1 MKEKINILILLLL
14 ISGYQFTEKVSLHEN
29 EKKFELT
36 EGIYIIKYKENYLNY
51 GQENMN
57 IYFYKNA
64 LDKKTTFFISKKED
78 NGNDNE
84 QNYFYIKDKNEFFCL
99 ALSEKYPEVNF
110 SIKITNQDKALWK
123 IIPHI
128 KENGILIYY
137 VQNKF
142 NGEYLKLENYY
153 KDNKEN
159 ITFYLNKKILIE
171 NEFKF
176 IKLYTEKKIQESH
189 KLLDNEPID
198 VLVKYIDLSDPKLNR
213 KNIKQIEKDEDN
225 NELKYSLRSI
235 LKNIP
240 WIRKI
245 YILMP
250 NKKVFFLKPQEE
262 IKDKIIYVKDHEL
275 IGFNSSSSSV
285 FLFNLHK
292 MKKFGLSENFIYMDD
307 DYFIGRPLNKS
318 QFFYEDNG
326 TIYPL
331 ILTETFQEMN
341 RTKLQRQYN
350 HLYNK
355 VGKYSQTP
363 IDFDFRRISTLLFL
377 YKIFGIDEKR
387 GGTPLIEAEFYHN
400 AIPLKL
406 SDIEEI
412 NEYIQKYYEYSKE
425 TLESKYRHIRSL
437 QAQTLFM
444 CYSRNKYDRWVKKM
458 WTQFYTLDNVGE
470 ISSRWIPNLFVINTS
485 DKKYSYYRYKLEILK
500 LILIFPNKTKY
511 ELDDENE
518 KEIIN
523 FINGG
528 EDNITFLIEHLKI
541 KKKKIKKPN
550 YKFILYIFL
559 IGIIIFILFVSIRRR
574 YNLKLYS
581 KFTDI
586 TTSTTN

>member
-1 MKEKINILILLLL
+1 MKQKTNILILLLL
-14 ISGYQFTEKVSLHEN
+14 FSECLFTENLSLLKS
-29 EKKFELT
+29 EKKYKIT
-36 EGIYIIKYKENYLNY
+36 EGIYIIKYNEKHLNY
-51 GQENMN
+51 DQENMN
-57 IYFYKNA
+57 IYFHKNS

-78 NGNDNE
+78 NDNE
-84 QNYFYIKDKNEFFCL
+84 PNFFYIKDKNGFYGL
-99 ALSEKYPEVNF
+99 ALSEKYPEVNL
-110 SIKITNQDKALWK
+110 SIKTTIQDKALWK

-128 KENGILIYY
+128 KNNGILIYY

-142 NGEYLKLENYY
+142 NGEYLKLENYN
-153 KDNKEN
+153 KDNIES
-159 ITFYLNKKILIE
+159 ISFFLTKKISIQ

-176 IKLYTEKKIQESH
+176 IKLYTEKKIQDSH

-198 VLVKYIDLSDPKLNR
+198 VLIKYIDLSDPKLNR
-213 KNIKQIEKDEDN
+213 KNIKQLEKDEDN

-245 YILMP
+245 FILMP
-250 NKKVFFLKPQEE
+250 NEKVFFLKSQEE

-318 QFFYEDNG
+318 HFFYEDKG
-326 TIYPL
+326 KIYPL
-331 ILTETFQEMN
+331 ILIETFQEMN
-341 RTKLQRQYN
+341 KTKLEIQHKQ
-350 HLYNK
+350 LYKK

-363 IDFDFRRISTLLFL
+363 IDFGFRRISTLLFL

-387 GGTPLIEAEFYHN
+387 GGIPLIEAEFYHN

-444 CYSRNKYDRWVKKM
+444 CKKNM
-458 WTQFYTLDNVGE
+458 VH
-470 ISSRWIPNLFVINTS
+470 
-485 DKKYSYYRYKLEILK
+485 
-500 LILIFPNKTKY
+500 
-511 ELDDENE
+511 
-518 KEIIN
+518 
-523 FINGG
+523 
-528 EDNITFLIEHLKI
+528 FL
-541 KKKKIKKPN
+541 
-550 YKFILYIFL
+550 YF
-559 IGIIIFILFVSIRRR
+559 G
-574 YNLKLYS
+574 
-581 KFTDI
+581 
-586 TTSTTN
+586 

>member
-1 MKEKINILILLLL
+1 MKEKISIFILLLL
-14 ISGYQFTEKVSLHEN
+14 ISDGLFTETFSLSEK
-29 EKKFELT
+29 EKKYEIT
-36 EGIYIIKYKENYLNY
+36 EGIYIIKYNGNHINY
-51 GQENMN
+51 GQEKMN
-57 IYFYKNA
+57 IYFHKNA
-64 LDKKTTFFISKKED
+64 LDKKTTFLISKKED
-78 NGNDNE
+78 NDNS
-84 QNYFYIKDKNEFFCL
+84 QNYFYIKDKKAFYCL
-99 ALSEKYPEVNF
+99 VLSEKYPEVNF
-110 SIKITNQDKALWK
+110 SIKIINQDKALWK

-128 KENGILIYY
+128 KEDGLLIYY

-142 NGEYLKLENYY
+142 NGEYLKLENYN
-153 KDNKEN
+153 KDNMEHVS
-159 ITFYLNKKILIE
+159 FYLTKKISIQ

-176 IKLYTEKKIQESH
+176 IKLYTEKKIQDSNII
-189 KLLDNEPID
+189 LDNEPID
-198 VLVKYIDLSDPKLNR
+198 VLIKYIDLSDPKLNR
-213 KNIKQIEKDEDN
+213 RNIKQIEKDEDN

-245 YILMP
+245 FILMP
-250 NKKVFFLKPQEE
+250 NEKVFFLKPQEE
-262 IKDKIIYVKDHEL
+262 IKEKIIYVKDHEL

-307 DYFIGRPLNKS
+307 DYFIGNPLNKS

-326 TIYPL
+326 KIYPL
-331 ILTETFQEMN
+331 LLTETFHEMN
-341 RTKLQRQYN
+341 KTKLERQHN
-350 HLYNK
+350 SLYSK

-363 IDFDFRRISTLLFL
+363 IDFNFRRISTLLFL
-377 YKIFGIDEKR
+377 YKIFGIDENR

-400 AIPLKL
+400 AIPLKI

-458 WTQFYTLDNVGE
+458 WSHFYTLDNVGE
-470 ISSRWIPNLFVINTS
+470 ISSRWVPNLFVINTS
-485 DKKYSYYRYKLEILK
+485 DKKYNYYRYKLEILK
-500 LILIFPNKTKY
+500 LILIFPNQTKY

-523 FINGG
+523 FINEGK
-528 EDNITFLIEHLKI
+528 DNITFLIEYLKI
-541 KKKKIKKPN
+541 KKKKKKSNIYN
-550 YKFILYIFL
+550 YKFIIYIFL
-559 IGIIIFILFVSIRRR
+559 IGIILLILYVNNRRK

-586 TTSTTN
+586 TTSSTN

>member
-1 MKEKINILILLLL
+1 MKEKVNILILLLL
-14 ISGYQFTEKVSLHEN
+14 FSECLFTENFTLLEN
-29 EKKFELT
+29 EKKYEIT
-36 EGIYIIKYKENYLNY
+36 EGIYIIKYNEKHLNY
-51 GQENMN
+51 DQENMN
-57 IYFYKNA
+57 LYFYKNA

-78 NGNDNE
+78 NDNE
-84 QNYFYIKDKNEFFCL
+84 QNYFYIKDKNAFYCL
-99 ALSEKYPEVNF
+99 VLSDKYPEVNL
-110 SIKITNQDKALWK
+110 SIIITNQDKSLWK

-128 KENGILIYY
+128 KKNGVLIYY

-142 NGEYLKLENYY
+142 NGEYLKLENYN
-153 KDNKEN
+153 KDN
-159 ITFYLNKKILIE
+159 IDGVSFYLTKKISIQ

-176 IKLYTEKKIQESH
+176 IKLYTENKIKDSH
-189 KLLDNEPID
+189 KLLDSEPVD
-198 VLVKYIDLSDPKLNR
+198 VLIKYIDLSDPKLNR

-245 YILMP
+245 FILMP
-250 NKKVFFLKPQEE
+250 NEKVFFLKSQEE

-326 TIYPL
+326 KIFPL
-331 ILTETFQEMN
+331 LLTEIFQEMN
-341 RTKLQRQYN
+341 KTKLEMQHKQ
-350 HLYNK
+350 LYKK

-363 IDFDFRRISTLLFL
+363 IDFGFRRISTLLFL

-387 GGTPLIEAEFYHN
+387 GGNPLIEAEFYHN
-400 AIPLKL
+400 AIPLKI

-444 CYSRNKYDRWVKKM
+444 CYSRNKYDRWAKKM
-458 WTQFYTLDNVGE
+458 WSNFYTLDNVGE

-485 DKKYSYYRYKLEILK
+485 DKKYNYNRYKLEILK

-511 ELDDENE
+511 ELEDENE

-523 FINGG
+523 FIKEGK
-528 EDNITFLIEHLKI
+528 DNITFLIEHLKI
-541 KKKKIKKPN
+541 KKKKSKYYN
-550 YKFILYIFL
+550 YKLYIYIFF
-559 IGIIIFILFVSIRRR
+559 IAVIIFILFVSIRRK

-586 TTSTTN
+586 TASTTN

>member
-1 MKEKINILILLLL
+1 MKEKINTLILLLL
-14 ISGYQFTEKVSLHEN
+14 INNCLFTETEN
-29 EKKFELT
+29 NKKYEIT
-36 EGIYIIKYKENYLNY
+36 EGIYIIKYNDNHLNY
-51 GQENMN
+51 NQEEMN

-78 NGNDNE
+78 NDKT
-84 QNYFYIKDKNEFFCL
+84 QNFFYIKDKNEFYYL
-99 ALSEKYPEVNF
+99 ALIEKYPEVKL
-110 SIKITNQDKALWK
+110 SIKIINQDKALWK

-128 KENGILIYY
+128 KEDGLLIYY

-142 NGEYLKLENYY
+142 NGEYLKLETH
-153 KDNKEN
+153 NKEN
-159 ITFYLNKKILIE
+159 LSFYLTKQISIQ
-171 NEFKF
+171 NEFRF
-176 IKLYTEKKIQESH
+176 IKLYTEKKMQDSH
-189 KLLDNEPID
+189 KLLDKEPID
-198 VLVKYIDLSDPKLNR
+198 VVIKYIDLSDPKLKR

-245 YILMP
+245 FILMP
-250 NKKVFFLKPQEE
+250 NEKVFFLKSQDE
-262 IKDKIIYVKDHEL
+262 IKEKIIYVKDHEL
-275 IGFNSSSSSV
+275 IGFNSSSCSV

-292 MKKFGLSENFIYMDD
+292 MKNFGLSENFIYMDD

-318 QFFYEDNG
+318 QFFYEDNDKV
-326 TIYPL
+326 YPL

-341 RTKLQRQYN
+341 KTKLEKQRKR
-350 HLYNK
+350 LYK
-355 VGKYSQTP
+355 EVGKYSQRP
-363 IDFDFRRISTLLFL
+363 IDFNFRRVSTLLFL
-377 YKIFGIDEKR
+377 YKIFGTDDKR
-387 GGTPLIEAEFYHN
+387 GGIPLIEAEFYHN

-412 NEYIQKYYEYSKE
+412 NRYIQKYYEYSKE

-444 CYSRNKYDRWVKKM
+444 CFSRNKYDRWAKKI
-458 WTQFYTLDNVGE
+458 WAHFYTLDNVGE

-485 DKKYSYYRYKLEILK
+485 DKKYKYYRYKLEILK

-523 FINGG
+523 YINEGI
-528 EDNITFLIEHLKI
+528 DNTTFLIEHLKI
-541 KKKKIKKPN
+541 KKKETKYPN
-550 YKFILYIFL
+550 YKFIIYIFL
-559 IGIIIFILFVSIRRR
+559 IVIIISILFVNIKRK
-574 YNLKLYS
+574 YNLKFYS

>member
-1 MKEKINILILLLL
+1 MKEKINTLILLLL
-14 ISGYQFTEKVSLHEN
+14 INNCLFTETEN
-29 EKKFELT
+29 NKKYEIT
-36 EGIYIIKYKENYLNY
+36 EGIYIIKYNDNHLNY
-51 GQENMN
+51 NQEEMN

-78 NGNDNE
+78 NDKT
-84 QNYFYIKDKNEFFCL
+84 QNFFYIKDKNEFYYL
-99 ALSEKYPEVNF
+99 ALIEKYPEVKL
-110 SIKITNQDKALWK
+110 SIKIINQDKALWK

-128 KENGILIYY
+128 KEDGLLIYY

-142 NGEYLKLENYY
+142 NGEYLKLETH
-153 KDNKEN
+153 NKEN
-159 ITFYLNKKILIE
+159 LSFYLTKQISIQ
-171 NEFKF
+171 NEFRF
-176 IKLYTEKKIQESH
+176 IKLYTEKKMQDSH
-189 KLLDNEPID
+189 KLLDKEPID
-198 VLVKYIDLSDPKLNR
+198 VVIKYIDLSDPKLKR

-245 YILMP
+245 FILMP
-250 NKKVFFLKPQEE
+250 NEKVFFLKSQDE
-262 IKDKIIYVKDHEL
+262 IKEKIIYVKDHEL
-275 IGFNSSSSSV
+275 IGFNSSSCSV
-285 FLFNLHK
+285 FLFNFHK
-292 MKKFGLSENFIYMDD
+292 MKNFGLSENFIYMDD

-318 QFFYEDNG
+318 QFFYEDNDKV
-326 TIYPL
+326 YPL

-341 RTKLQRQYN
+341 KTKLEKQRKR
-350 HLYNK
+350 LYK
-355 VGKYSQTP
+355 EVGKYSQRP
-363 IDFDFRRISTLLFL
+363 IDFNFRRVSTLLFL
-377 YKIFGIDEKR
+377 YKIFGTDDKR
-387 GGTPLIEAEFYHN
+387 GGIPLIEAEFHHN

-412 NEYIQKYYEYSKE
+412 NGYIQKYYEYSKE

-444 CYSRNKYDRWVKKM
+444 CYSRNKYDRWAKKM
-458 WTQFYTLDNVGE
+458 WAHFYTLDNVGE

-485 DKKYSYYRYKLEILK
+485 DKKYKYYRYKLEILK

-523 FINGG
+523 YINEGI
-528 EDNITFLIEHLKI
+528 DNTTFLIEHLKI
-541 KKKKIKKPN
+541 KKKETKYPN
-550 YKFILYIFL
+550 YKFIIYIFL
-559 IGIIIFILFVSIRRR
+559 IVIIISILFVNVKRK
-574 YNLKLYS
+574 YNLKFYS

>member
-36 EGIYIIKYKENYLNY
+36 EGIYIIKYNENHLNY
-51 GQENMN
+51 EQENMS

-110 SIKITNQDKALWK
+110 SIKIANQDKSLWK

-250 NKKVFFLKPQEE
+250 NEKVFFLKPQEE